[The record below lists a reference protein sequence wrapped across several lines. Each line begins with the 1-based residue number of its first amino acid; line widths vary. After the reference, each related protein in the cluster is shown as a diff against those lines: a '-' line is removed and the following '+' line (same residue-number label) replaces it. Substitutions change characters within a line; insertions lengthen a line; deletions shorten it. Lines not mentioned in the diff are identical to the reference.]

1 MKKVYNEMAGEMMI
15 PKNAIIHTQLAMLE
29 IATLECEALGLEVE
43 TVEWFD
49 NSRPRLVVKDC
60 ATLRHLM
67 KQNKAFNYGSEV
79 KNGTRFYLNQMML
92 KGVKIIWKSDS
103 LKH

>member
-1 MKKVYNEMAGEMMI
+1 MKKVYNEMAGEMML
-15 PKNAIIHTQLAMLE
+15 PRNGYIHNQLARLE
-29 IATLECEALGLEVE
+29 IATLGCEALGLEVE
-43 TVEWFD
+43 KVEWFE

-60 ATLRHLM
+60 ATLRHLI

>member
-1 MKKVYNEMAGEMMI
+1 MQKVYNKMAGEMMS
-15 PKNAIIHTQLAMLE
+15 PRNAVIHNQLAMLE

-60 ATLRHLM
+60 SALRHLI
-67 KQNKAFNYGSEV
+67 KTGKAFNYGSEV
-79 KNGTRFYLNQMML
+79 KNGIRIYLNQMMV
-92 KGVKIIWKSDS
+92 KGVKIIWKSDVK
-103 LKH
+103 KH